1 MEKILKEKLEKL
13 KNNIKKLE
21 SVAIAFSGG
30 VDSTFLLQAAYEVL
44 GENVLA
50 LTIRSA
56 AFPERETKE
65 SQDFCKAR
73 GIRQVVLDFEPLDLE
88 EFVKNPKDR
97 CYHCKRQLFLKIT
110 AAAREQGILYVAE
123 GSNMD
128 DLGDY
133 RPGLMAVKEMGI
145 LSPLREAGLYKSE
158 IRFLL
163 KEMGIPAWEKPS
175 YACLAS
181 RFVYGEEIT
190 LEKLKRVELGEE
202 FLREQGFLQMRVRVH
217 GDMARIEVLP
227 EDFGRFLDEKFRE
240 EVWEKLLSLGF
251 SHVSLDLKGYR
262 TGSMNV

>member
-110 AAAREQGILYVAE
+110 AAAREQGI
-123 GSNMD
+123 
-128 DLGDY
+128 
-133 RPGLMAVKEMGI
+133 
-145 LSPLREAGLYKSE
+145 
-158 IRFLL
+158 
-163 KEMGIPAWEKPS
+163 
-175 YACLAS
+175 
-181 RFVYGEEIT
+181 
-190 LEKLKRVELGEE
+190 
-202 FLREQGFLQMRVRVH
+202 
-217 GDMARIEVLP
+217 
-227 EDFGRFLDEKFRE
+227 
-240 EVWEKLLSLGF
+240 
-251 SHVSLDLKGYR
+251 
-262 TGSMNV
+262 